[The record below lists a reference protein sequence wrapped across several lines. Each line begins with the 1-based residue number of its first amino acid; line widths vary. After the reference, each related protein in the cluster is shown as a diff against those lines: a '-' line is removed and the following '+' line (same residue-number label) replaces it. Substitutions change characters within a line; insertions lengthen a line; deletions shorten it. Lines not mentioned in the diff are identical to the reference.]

1 MKPTQPVGSLQW
13 LHSWSTASVMSPNT
27 KLPLTEEEARLR
39 AKSRSE
45 KDAEEARRRAM
56 QNIDDEPCGKLTN
69 PSDIDRH
76 RDRKNED

>member
-1 MKPTQPVGSLQW
+1 
-13 LHSWSTASVMSPNT
+13 MSPNT

-56 QNIDDEPCGKLTN
+56 QNIDDEPFGKLTN
-69 PSDIDRH
+69 PSDTDRH